1 MDNSIILRCD
11 SFLSAAEQLTVYQYR
26 YDSAEE
32 LNERDR
38 ATMLILH
45 MKESSLMHSRRT
57 KGICYSFR
65 IDDLRKRPQ
74 PYMYMAEVLNKIP
87 YRFTKA
93 TLATDMY
100 GIERIIMH
108 N

>member
-11 SFLSAAEQLTVYQYR
+11 SFLSVAKQLALYQYR
-26 YDSAEE
+26 YDSVEE
-32 LNERDR
+32 LNGLGR

-45 MKESSLMHSRRT
+45 MKESSLIHSPLT

-65 IDDLRKRPQ
+65 VDDLRKRPQ
-74 PYMYMAEVLNKIP
+74 PYMYMAEVLIKIP

-93 TLATDMY
+93 TLATDVY

>member
-1 MDNSIILRCD
+1 MDNNIILRCN
-11 SFLSAAEQLTVYQYR
+11 SFLSAAEQLAVYQYR
-26 YDSAEE
+26 YDSVEE
-32 LNERDR
+32 LNDRNR

-45 MKESSLMHSRRT
+45 IKKSSVIHSYLT

-65 IDDLRKRPQ
+65 VDDLRKRPQ

-93 TLATDMY
+93 TLATDVY